1 LIDSRAIID
10 PSAKIAEGT
19 SVGPYSVIGAEV
31 EIGPDCEI
39 GPHVVINGPTVI
51 GSGNKIQSFCAIG
64 CMPQDKKYAGEA
76 TNLVIGDNNTI
87 FEYVTISRGT
97 MQDRGMTYVGDE
109 NWIMAH
115 VHIAHDCSVG
125 NNTILANNTTL
136 AGHVDV
142 EDYAIL
148 GGYTL
153 VHQFCRIGEHCFTQM
168 NSVIS
173 MDVLPYLM
181 IGGHMAKAY
190 GLNSEGLKRRG
201 FSDESRAAMKRA
213 YRTIFRA
220 GLKLDE
226 AIAALAES
234 AEQHPEV
241 KAMCDFMKNSQ
252 RGIVR

>member
-1 LIDSRAIID
+1 MG
-10 PSAKIAEGT
+10 E
-19 SVGPYSVIGAEV
+19 
-31 EIGPDCEI
+31 DC
-39 GPHVVINGPTVI
+39 
-51 GSGNKIQSFCAIG
+51 
-64 CMPQDKKYAGEA
+64 QDKKYAGEA
-76 TNLVIGDNNTI
+76 TTLEIGDNNTI

-97 MQDRGMTYVGDE
+97 TQDRGVTKVGSD

-115 VHIAHDCSVG
+115 VHIAHDCRVG
-125 NNTILANNTTL
+125 NHTILANNATL

-153 VHQFCRIGEHCFTQM
+153 VHQFCKVGAHCFTQM

-181 IGGHMAKAY
+181 VGGHMAKAY

-201 FSDESRAAMKRA
+201 FSSEARQALKRA
-213 YRTIFRA
+213 YRIIFRS
-220 GLKLDE
+220 GLKLE
-226 AIAALAES
+226 QAEEQLAELAS
-234 AEQHPEV
+234 EFPEV
-241 KAMCDFMKNSQ
+241 ALMRDFIKNAK

>member
-1 LIDSRAIID
+1 MIDSRAIID
-10 PSAKIAEGT
+10 PSAKIAEGV
-19 SVGPYSVIGAEV
+19 SIGPYSVIGAEV
-31 EIGPDCEI
+31 EIGPNCVV

-51 GSGNKIQSFCAIG
+51 GAGNKIQSFCSIG

-76 TNLVIGDNNTI
+76 TGLVIGDNNTI

-97 MQDRGMTYVGDE
+97 TQDRGTTKVGDE

-115 VHIAHDCSVG
+115 VHIAHDCDVG

-153 VHQFCRIGEHCFTQM
+153 VHQFCRVGAHCFTQM

-201 FSDESRAAMKRA
+201 FSAETRTAIKRA
-213 YRTIFRA
+213 YRTVFRA
-220 GLKLDE
+220 GLKLNE
-226 AIAALAES
+226 AIAALSEP

-241 KAMCDFMKNSQ
+241 AAMRDFIKNSK